1 MKTEKNKEIR
11 KDEYWR
17 QDLKDAG
24 IMYTEEDI
32 VHEMI
37 DGKEHTIIFGIVD
50 QKGFLKMLEAEGER
64 V

>member
-24 IMYTEEDI
+24 IKYTEEDI

-37 DGKEHTIIFGIVD
+37 DGKDHTIIFGVVD
-50 QKGFLKMLEAEGER
+50 QKGLLKMLDAEGE
-64 V
+64 VV

>member
-1 MKTEKNKEIR
+1 MKTEKN
-11 KDEYWR
+11 EYWR

-24 IMYTEEDI
+24 IKYTEEDI

-37 DGKEHTIIFGIVD
+37 DGKEHTIIFGLVD